1 MDKDGNKVDF
11 VELSAEN
18 IKMSVERKY
27 DTATAFSAV
36 RRRILINVDVP
47 ELGYNTY
54 ALRLREP
61 EFVYKT
67 EYREDRNF

>member
-1 MDKDGNKVDF
+1 MLF
-11 VELSAEN
+11 RS
-18 IKMSVERKY
+18 
-27 DTATAFSAV
+27 AFSAV
-36 RRRILINVDVP
+36 RRRLLISVDVP

-67 EYREDRNF
+67 EYREDRNFKGICVISV